1 MNLNTIIDTLYT
13 RYIIDQSFDEFKTLN
28 DDLNDFAKLMDKKI

>member
-13 RYIIDQSFDEFKTLN
+13 RYITNQSFDDSKTLN